1 MKILL
6 LTTFILVGVVDSKDS
21 QFATVE
27 LDLNPAT
34 NAGPAVAIMPLSAFP
49 CKIEEG
55 DKFFVVKLLADQD
68 AVVQC
73 AEKHLNRR

>member
-1 MKILL
+1 MKTLL

-34 NAGPAVAIMPLSAFP
+34 NAGPAVAIMPLTAFP
-49 CKIEEG
+49 CKIKEG
-55 DKFFVVKLLADQD
+55 DKFFVVKLFPDQD

-73 AEKHLNRR
+73 VEKESK

>member
-1 MKILL
+1 MKTLL

-34 NAGPAVAIMPLSAFP
+34 NAGPAVAVIPLSAFP
-49 CKIEEG
+49 CKVSEG
-55 DKFFVVKLLADQD
+55 DKFFIVKLLPDEA

-73 AEKHLNRR
+73 TKN